1 MAARRL
7 AAGIALMNAVSLEVE
22 VDGVLLRLA
31 LEREGEGWVADMD
44 GRPIAVDVC
53 ETTPGVL
60 SLLIGDPQA
69 EGAGGRSYRC
79 VRVLFADEET
89 IAVDRWQ
96 HRVVVT
102 DPRSLRARRK
112 RPGAGDGTLQIKA
125 SMPGR
130 VARVLVA
137 PGEAVVA
144 HQALVVIEA
153 MKMQNELKAAR
164 DGRIVEVRVA
174 AGDKVA
180 SGQVL
185 AVLE

>member
-1 MAARRL
+1 MLR
-7 AAGIALMNAVSLEVE
+7 
-22 VDGVLLRLA
+22 RLA
-31 LEREGEGWVADMD
+31 LERQGERWVAHVD
-44 GRPIAVDVC
+44 GRAIPVDVC
-53 ETTPGVL
+53 EPTPGVL
-60 SLLIGDPQA
+60 SLLLGDSGFGDSGSDSA
-69 EGAGGRSYRC
+69 EDRWGGRSYRC
-79 VRVLFADEET
+79 VRVVFADEET
-89 IAVDRWQ
+89 IAVDTRQ
-96 HRVVVT
+96 HRVVVS
-102 DPRSLRARRK
+102 DPRSLRAQRK
-112 RPGAGDGTLQIKA
+112 RPGAGNGALQIKA

-144 HQALVVIEA
+144 HQGIVVIEA

-164 DGRIVEVRVA
+164 DGRIAEVRVD

>member
-1 MAARRL
+1 MS
-7 AAGIALMNAVSLEVE
+7 ALTLEVE
-22 VDGVLLRLA
+22 VDGVLRRLA
-31 LEREGEGWVADMD
+31 LERQGTGWMAHID
-44 GRPIAVDVC
+44 GRTVGVDVS
-53 ETTPGVL
+53 EPTPGVL
-60 SLLIGDPQA
+60 SLLISHSEGDS
-69 EGAGGRSYRC
+69 EDGAAGDRSGGQSYRC
-79 VRVLFADEET
+79 VRVVSGDEEA
-89 IAVDRWQ
+89 IAVSGRQ
-96 HRVVVT
+96 HRVAVS
-102 DPRSLRARRK
+102 DPRSLRGRRK
-112 RPGAGDGTLQIKA
+112 RTGAANGTVQIKA

-137 PGEAVVA
+137 AGEAVVA
-144 HQALVVIEA
+144 HQGIVVIEA

>member
-1 MAARRL
+1 MS
-7 AAGIALMNAVSLEVE
+7 ALTLEVE
-22 VDGVLLRLA
+22 VDGVLRRLA
-31 LEREGEGWVADMD
+31 LERQGTGWMAHID
-44 GRPIAVDVC
+44 GRSIPVDVC
-53 ETTPGVL
+53 EPTPGVL
-60 SLLIGDPQA
+60 SLLIGGS
-69 EGAGGRSYRC
+69 EGDGSGGRSYRC
-79 VRVLFADEET
+79 VRVVFGDEET
-89 IAVDRWQ
+89 IAVSGRQ
-96 HRVVVT
+96 HRVAVS
-102 DPRSLRARRK
+102 DPRSLRGRRK
-112 RPGAGDGTLQIKA
+112 RTGAANGTVQIKA

-137 PGEAVVA
+137 PGEAVAA
-144 HQALVVIEA
+144 HQGIVVIEA

>member
-1 MAARRL
+1 MS
-7 AAGIALMNAVSLEVE
+7 AVALEVE
-22 VDGVLLRLA
+22 VDGVLHRLA
-31 LEREGEGWVADMD
+31 LERQGEGWVAHLD
-44 GRPIAVDVC
+44 GRTMVVDVC
-53 ETTPGVL
+53 EPSPGVL
-60 SLLIGDPQA
+60 SVLVGHGTPGD
-69 EGAGGRSYRC
+69 GAGGRSYRC
-79 VRVLFADEET
+79 VRTVFADEET
-89 IAVDRWQ
+89 IAVSGRR
-96 HRVVVT
+96 HRVAVS
-102 DPRSLRARRK
+102 DPRSLRARR
-112 RPGAGDGTLQIKA
+112 RGPGAGNGTVQIKA

-137 PGEAVVA
+137 PGEAVA
-144 HQALVVIEA
+144 AQQGIVVVEA

>member
-1 MAARRL
+1 MTPV
-7 AAGIALMNAVSLEVE
+7 AVEVE
-22 VDGVLLRLA
+22 VDGTLCRLA
-31 LEREGEGWVADMD
+31 LERRDEGFVIHMD
-44 GRPIAVDVC
+44 GRVIPVDMY
-53 ETTPGVL
+53 EPMPGVL
-60 SLLIGDPQA
+60 SLLM
-69 EGAGGRSYRC
+69 EGRSYRC
-79 VRVLFADEET
+79 VRTVMVDEET
-89 IAVDRWQ
+89 IAVGSRQ
-96 HRVVVT
+96 HRVAVS
-102 DPRSLRARRK
+102 DPRSLRAQRK
-112 RPGAGDGTLQIKA
+112 RPGAGNGVLQIKA

-137 PGEAVVA
+137 PGDAVLA
-144 HQALVVIEA
+144 HQGVVVIEA

>member
-1 MAARRL
+1 VTPL
-7 AAGIALMNAVSLEVE
+7 SLEVE
-22 VDGVLLRLA
+22 VDGVLRRLA
-31 LEREGEGWVADMD
+31 LERRGEGWVAHMD
-44 GRPIAVDVC
+44 GRSISVDVC
-53 ETTPGVL
+53 EPAPGVL
-60 SLLIGDPQA
+60 SLLIGGCGEAGTSGEDGQ
-69 EGAGGRSYRC
+69 GGRSYRC
-79 VRVLFADEET
+79 VRVLSADEET
-89 IAVDRWQ
+89 IAAGRRR
-96 HRVVVT
+96 HRVVVN
-102 DPRSLRARRK
+102 DPRSLRAQRK
-112 RPGAGDGTLQIKA
+112 RPGGGNGALQIKA

-144 HQALVVIEA
+144 HQGIVVIEA

-164 DGRIVEVRVA
+164 DGRIAEVRVT

>member
-1 MAARRL
+1 MTPP
-7 AAGIALMNAVSLEVE
+7 SLEVE
-22 VDGVLLRLA
+22 VDGVLRRLA
-31 LEREGEGWVADMD
+31 LERQGEGWVAHMD
-44 GRPIAVDVC
+44 GRPIPVDVC
-53 ETTPGVL
+53 EPTPGVL
-60 SLLIGDPQA
+60 LLLIGDS
-69 EGAGGRSYRC
+69 GDFGIDDLGGRSYRC
-79 VRVLFADEET
+79 VRVVFADEET
-89 IAVDRWQ
+89 IAVGGRQ

-112 RPGAGDGTLQIKA
+112 RTGAGNGTLQIKA

-144 HQALVVIEA
+144 HQGLVVIEA